1 MVYLKMFHLLFIIIW
16 MGTLLTL
23 TRLLGYHVKL
33 DEATQL
39 KMAKVYK
46 RIYNFVDM
54 PSMIAAIIL
63 GLFLLMTKA
72 SSMDLS
78 QGWFHMKMTF
88 VVLLVVVDVACGKWI
103 QQLELTPD
111 TSRGVKYKILHGITG
126 LLLIGI
132 LFSVY
137 VLHAKVVA

>member
-1 MVYLKMFHLLFIIIW
+1 MAYLKMFHLLFIIIW

-33 DEATQL
+33 DESTQL
-39 KMAKVYK
+39 KVAKIYK

-54 PSMIAAIIL
+54 PSMVVALTLGIL
-63 GLFLLMTKA
+63 LLINKSGSVEMT
-72 SSMDLS
+72 
-78 QGWFHMKMTF
+78 QGWFHMKLTF
-88 VVLLVVVDVACGKWI
+88 VALLAICDVTCGKWI
-103 QQLELTPD
+103 QRLELAPD
-111 TSRGVKYKILHGITG
+111 TSRGVKYKILHGLTG
-126 LLLIGI
+126 LFLIAV

>member
-111 TSRGVKYKILHGITG
+111 TGRGVKYKILHGVAG